1 MLLVMAHHGQE
12 INYYLNLYKMNK
24 KAIIKSVLAAIAVV
38 LLTILV
44 GYVSIIFPRILLV
57 VSGLLWLG
65 LMIRMFYEI
74 FKPKE

>member
-1 MLLVMAHHGQE
+1 
-12 INYYLNLYKMNK
+12 MNR
-24 KAIIKSVLAAIAVV
+24 KAIIKSVLAAIAVI

-57 VSGLLWLG
+57 VSGLLWIG

>member
-1 MLLVMAHHGQE
+1 
-12 INYYLNLYKMNK
+12 MNR

-44 GYVSIIFPRILLV
+44 GFVSVLYPRILLV

-65 LMIRMFYEI
+65 LMIRMFYEM

>member
-1 MLLVMAHHGQE
+1 
-12 INYYLNLYKMNK
+12 MNK
-24 KAIIKSVLAAIAVV
+24 KVILKSVLAAIAVI

-44 GYVSIIFPRILLV
+44 GYVSITYPRILLV

-65 LMIRMFYEI
+65 LMIRMFYEM